1 MGSWVHGF
9 IRAHGFTGSWVHG
22 FALFRL
28 AWLGFVLLG
37 VAWLCLPLLS
47 LLVLSRRC
55 LVFARLGLAV
65 LGWA

>member
-1 MGSWVHGF
+1 MGSRVN
-9 IRAHGFTGSWVHG
+9 G
-22 FALFRL
+22 FALFSL
-28 AWLGFVLLG
+28 ALLSFVLLG
-37 VAWLCLPLLS
+37 VAWLCLDLLS

>member
-9 IRAHGFTGSWVHG
+9 AMFS
-22 FALFRL
+22 LDL
-28 AWLGFVLLG
+28 LGFVLLG
-37 VAWLCLPLLS
+37 VAWLCLDLQS
-47 LLVLSRRC
+47 LLVLSRHC